1 MRKRRIVVKLTELNI
16 VNQHSKYYILILV
29 LSMANQ
35 ERDED
40 WNKKRQQAQPFI
52 NKIRSC
58 MEKKARWIEQIGFLR
73 KCQKEGLVPKGLLF
87 SSVLQL
93 SLWRFQDVHMF
104 FSLGLMM
111 KPA

>member
-1 MRKRRIVVKLTELNI
+1 LTELNI
-16 VNQHSKYYILILV
+16 VNHHSNYYILILV

-58 MEKKARWIEQIGFLR
+58 MEKKARWIEEPIR
-73 KCQKEGLVPKGLLF
+73 VATYLF
-87 SSVLQL
+87 PYYWGS
-93 SLWRFQDVHMF
+93 WEF
-104 FSLGLMM
+104 F
-111 KPA
+111 